1 MSDPQ
6 MSFILQI
13 STPSFEK
20 SAEYTLKSEYACMS
34 PLKVHLQLMP
44 APTVSPRQPPVCFM
58 CLWVAFSVDFI

>member
-20 SAEYTLKSEYACMS
+20 SAEYTLKSEYAYILHRNIFYVCIHTEVIHT
-34 PLKVHLQLMP
+34 LKIAVFTKGNPH
-44 APTVSPRQPPVCFM
+44 RH
-58 CLWVAFSVDFI
+58 